1 MAKQMVLNRKM
12 YKEIKKIQLCL
23 RLVQEMEQGIVWLL
37 LAQQYFVVLAELYWY
52 FIMRKRLME
61 LLVGRDNENYTGR

>member
-1 MAKQMVLNRKM
+1 ML
-12 YKEIKKIQLCL
+12 ILQLCL
-23 RLVQEMEQGIVWLL
+23 SMVQEMEQGIVWLL